1 MTIVFKRT
9 KPLIRTPT
17 PNPPHSRSPAAR
29 TSLRTDSQEAIKKK
43 KRQPGSLPLTQM
55 QLPENAFQGSLLQL
69 LRRHCGWPLC

>member
-17 PNPPHSRSPAAR
+17 SNPPHGGSPAAR
-29 TSLRTDSQEAIKKK
+29 TSLCTDRQEAVKKK

-55 QLPENAFQGSLLQL
+55 QLPENAFQG
-69 LRRHCGWPLC
+69 PLP